1 MKVSSKNHLIEL
13 VEHNNIHVS
22 DPEKGIEI
30 VQRDDETLLIVT
42 PNKVHTLRCLNIDR
56 ATKEVTLLHQGQKHT
71 LKISE
76 PIDEILASMG
86 LEDALIPKIDF
97 VKAPMPGLV
106 LDVKVQPGDTIK
118 KGETLLILEAMKMEN
133 AIKSPIDAVVK
144 SIEVKPQQAV
154 DKNAVLVHFQ

>member
-1 MKVSSKNHLIEL
+1 MKVSSKNHRSEL
-13 VEHNNIHVS
+13 VEYNNIYVS
-22 DPEKGIEI
+22 NPERGIEI
-30 VQRDDETLLIVT
+30 VQRDEETLWIVT
-42 PNKVHTLRCLNIDR
+42 PNKVHTLLCLNIDR

-86 LEDALIPKIDF
+86 LEDALTPKIDF

-106 LDVKVQPGDTIK
+106 LDVKVQSGDTIK

-133 AIKSPIDAVVK
+133 AIKSPIDALVK
-144 SIEVKPQQAV
+144 SVEVKPQQAV

>member
-1 MKVSSKNHLIEL
+1 MKVSSKNHRIEL
-13 VEHNNIHVS
+13 VEHNNIYVS
-22 DPEKGIEI
+22 NPERGIEI
-30 VQRDDETLLIVT
+30 VQRDEETLWIVT

-86 LEDALIPKIDF
+86 LEDALTPKIDF

-144 SIEVKPQQAV
+144 SIEVKPQQAI

>member
-118 KGETLLILEAMKMEN
+118 KGETLLINNLFHAKGPEHISGHSLLDFYLCNTFTGKFRKLTGCM
-133 AIKSPIDAVVK
+133 DR
-144 SIEVKPQQAV
+144 
-154 DKNAVLVHFQ
+154 

>member
-1 MKVSSKNHLIEL
+1 MKVSSKSHRIEL
-13 VEHNNIHVS
+13 VEHNNIYVS
-22 DPEKGIEI
+22 NPERGIEI
-30 VQRDDETLLIVT
+30 VQRDEETLWIVT

-86 LEDALIPKIDF
+86 LEDALTPKIDF

>member
-22 DPEKGIEI
+22 DLEKGIEI

-86 LEDALIPKIDF
+86 LEDALVPKIDF

>member
-1 MKVSSKNHLIEL
+1 MKVSSKNHRIEL
-13 VEHNNIHVS
+13 VEHNNIYVS
-22 DPEKGIEI
+22 NPERGIEI
-30 VQRDDETLLIVT
+30 VQRDEETLWIVT

-86 LEDALIPKIDF
+86 LEDALTPKIDF

>member
-22 DPEKGIEI
+22 DLEKGIEI

>member
-1 MKVSSKNHLIEL
+1 M
-13 VEHNNIHVS
+13 
-22 DPEKGIEI
+22 
-30 VQRDDETLLIVT
+30 
-42 PNKVHTLRCLNIDR
+42 IDR

>member
-1 MKVSSKNHLIEL
+1 MKVSSKNHRIEL
-13 VEHNNIHVS
+13 VEHNNIYVS
-22 DPEKGIEI
+22 NPERGIEI
-30 VQRDDETLLIVT
+30 VQRDEETLWIVT
-42 PNKVHTLRCLNIDR
+42 PNKVHTIRCLNIDR

-86 LEDALIPKIDF
+86 LEDALTPKIDF

>member
-30 VQRDDETLLIVT
+30 VQRDDETLWIVT

>member
-1 MKVSSKNHLIEL
+1 MKVSSKNHRIEL
-13 VEHNNIHVS
+13 VEHNNIYVS
-22 DPEKGIEI
+22 NPERGIEI
-30 VQRDDETLLIVT
+30 VQRDEETLWIVT

-86 LEDALIPKIDF
+86 LEDALTPKIDF

-106 LDVKVQPGDTIK
+106 LDVKVHPGDTIK

-144 SIEVKPQQAV
+144 SIEVQPQQAV
-154 DKNAVLVHFQ
+154 DKNAILVHFQ

>member
-1 MKVSSKNHLIEL
+1 MKVSSKNHRIEL

-30 VQRDDETLLIVT
+30 VQRDDETLWIVT

-86 LEDALIPKIDF
+86 LEDALTPKIDF

-106 LDVKVQPGDTIK
+106 LDVKVHPGDTIK

-144 SIEVKPQQAV
+144 SIEVQPQQAV
-154 DKNAVLVHFQ
+154 DKNAILVHFQ

>member
-1 MKVSSKNHLIEL
+1 MKVSSKNHRIEL
-13 VEHNNIHVS
+13 VEHNNIYVS
-22 DPEKGIEI
+22 NPERGIEI
-30 VQRDDETLLIVT
+30 VQRDEETLWIVT

-86 LEDALIPKIDF
+86 LEDALTPKIDF

-144 SIEVKPQQAV
+144 SIEVKSQQAV